1 MFWALHSTFKLK
13 YLDCDRLLIQKVPFV
28 SIKFNDDV
36 FFEFFKIENPEGH
49 FGQMQGMDKKY
60 DGVR

>member
-1 MFWALHSTFKLK
+1 MIDW
-13 YLDCDRLLIQKVPFV
+13 LLIQKVPFV

-36 FFEFFKIENPEGH
+36 FFEFFLIENLEGH

-60 DGVR
+60 DGVGEDDEHK